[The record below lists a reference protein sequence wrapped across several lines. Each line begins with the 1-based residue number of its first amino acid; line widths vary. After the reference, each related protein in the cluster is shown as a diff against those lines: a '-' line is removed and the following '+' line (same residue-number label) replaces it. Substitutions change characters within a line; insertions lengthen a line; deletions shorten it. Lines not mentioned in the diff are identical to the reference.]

1 MNSVMLTA
9 TQARAKSRNDN
20 VIFNEIRNLEQA
32 ILDAID
38 AGQLEVYVSGT
49 AMTDI
54 GSGIAESRIYSK
66 VWQGIVDD
74 RPKDQRMAAV
84 IKYFTELGYQIDR
97 RTNPSTGDTFRW
109 AIFW

>member
-9 TQARAKSRNDN
+9 AQARAKSRDDN

-32 ILDAID
+32 ILNAID
-38 AGQLEVYVSGT
+38 AGQLEVFVSGT
-49 AMTDI
+49 TMTDT
-54 GSGIAESRIYSK
+54 GSGIAEARVYSK

-74 RPKDQRMAAV
+74 RAKDQRMASV
-84 IKYFTELGYQIDR
+84 IKYFSELGYQIDR
-97 RTNPSTGDTFRW
+97 RTNPNTGDTFRW